1 MDLVKAVQHYVDKMV
16 NEVPGM
22 KALLLDTDTTP
33 VVSLATTQST
43 LLTKECYLI
52 DRIDN
57 RNRDKMRHLKCI
69 CFLRP
74 TPESLRY
81 LIDELRE
88 PAYGDYYIY
97 FSNTLNK
104 SDIERLAEIDEH
116 EVVREV
122 QEYFGDYLAI
132 NSDLFS
138 LGMDGRNLFGES
150 ITTWSTDAFQ
160 QSVRGICSVLL
171 SLKKKPVIRYETA
184 SPMARQ
190 LAQEVQKN
198 IQREGQLFDFR
209 RPDTPPV
216 LLILDR
222 RNDPVTPL
230 LSQWTYQAMVH
241 DLIGIHHGRV
251 DLSDV
256 PDVRNELKEIV
267 LSADQDPFFK
277 KSMYLNLGDLGANI
291 KQYVDEYQSKTK
303 SNMNIES
310 IADMKRFVEEY
321 PEFRKLSGNVSKH
334 VALVS
339 ELSRRVSQE
348 HLLEIS
354 ELEQGLAC
362 NENHNSD
369 LKNVQKMLES
379 DQIAEDAKVRLV
391 LLYALRYER
400 TPNNAIKSLIDLL
413 DRVGVSEKK
422 SALVAS
428 VLMYAGSEQ
437 RQDDLFSNQ
446 TFLSRGRNVLKGLKG
461 VENVYTQHTPL
472 LGETLD
478 MLINAR
484 LKETS
489 YPFVSGQSQA
499 IRERAQD
506 IFVFI
511 VGGATFE
518 EARYVAQLNAATPGV
533 RVVLGGTCI
542 HNSSS
547 FMQQLDAVGQKGMSL
562 SSAARRLGHS

>member
-1 MDLVKAVQHYVDKMV
+1 MDLVKAVQHYVDKMI

-33 VVSLATTQST
+33 IVSLATTQSS

-52 DRIDN
+52 DRVDN
-57 RNRDKMRHLKCI
+57 RNREKMRHLKCI

-97 FSNTLNK
+97 FSNTLHK

-132 NSDLFS
+132 NSDLYS
-138 LGMDGRNLFGES
+138 LGMDPRDLFGES
-150 ITTWSTDAFQ
+150 ITSWNTDAFK

-171 SLKKKPVIRYETA
+171 SLKKKPVIRFESA
-184 SPMARQ
+184 SPMAMQ

-230 LSQWTYQAMVH
+230 LTQWTYQAMVH

-251 DLSDV
+251 DLSNV

-277 KSMYLNLGDLGANI
+277 KSMYLNLGDLGATI

-339 ELSRRVSQE
+339 ELSRRVAQE

-362 NENHNSD
+362 NENHNND
-369 LKNVQKMLES
+369 LSKIQKMLEDHNIS
-379 DQIAEDAKVRLV
+379 DDAKVRLV

-400 TPNNAIKSLIDLL
+400 TPNNAIKSLLNML
-413 DRVGVSEKK
+413 DHVGVSEKK
-422 SALVAS
+422 SSLVAS
-428 VLMYAGSEQ
+428 ILMYAGSGQ

-461 VENVYTQHTPL
+461 VENVYTQHTPQ

-484 LKETS
+484 LKESS
-489 YPFVSGQSQA
+489 YPFVGGQSPG

-506 IFVFI
+506 IIVFI

-518 EARYVAQLNAATPGV
+518 EARYVAQLNAGTPGV
-533 RVVLGGTCI
+533 RVVLGGTTV
-542 HNSSS
+542 HNSTS
-547 FMQQLDAVGQKGMSL
+547 FMQQLDAVTQKGMSL
-562 SSAARRLGHS
+562 SSAARRLGHQ

>member
-16 NEVPGM
+16 HEVAGM
-22 KALLLDTDTTP
+22 KALLLDTETTP
-33 VVSLATTQST
+33 IVSLATTQSA

-97 FSNTLNK
+97 FSNTLHK
-104 SDIERLAEIDEH
+104 SDIERLAEVDEH

-132 NSDLFS
+132 NPDLFS
-138 LGMDGRNLFGES
+138 LGMDARDIFGES
-150 ITTWSTDAFQ
+150 IASWNTDAFQ

-171 SLKKKPVIRYETA
+171 SLKKKPVIRYENA
-184 SPMARQ
+184 SPMAMQ

-209 RPDTPPV
+209 RPDTPPI

-251 DLSDV
+251 DLSNV
-256 PDVRNELKEIV
+256 PDVRKELKEIV
-267 LSADQDPFFK
+267 LSPDQDPFFK

-369 LKNVQKMLES
+369 LKSIQKMLES
-379 DQIAEDAKVRLV
+379 DHIAEDAKVRLV

-400 TPNNAIKSLIDLL
+400 SPNNAIKSLIDLL
-413 DRVGVSEKK
+413 DRVGVNEKR

-428 VLMYAGSEQ
+428 VLMYAGSDQ

-446 TFLSRGRNVLKGLKG
+446 TFLSRGRSALKGLKG

-472 LGETLD
+472 LAETLD
-478 MLINAR
+478 MLIKAR

-489 YPFVSGQSQA
+489 YPFVGGQPQA
-499 IRERAQD
+499 ARERPQD
-506 IFVFI
+506 IIVFM

-518 EARYVAQLNAATPGV
+518 EARYVAQLNASTPGV
-533 RVVLGGTCI
+533 RVALGGTCV
-542 HNSSS
+542 HNS
-547 FMQQLDAVGQKGMSL
+547 
-562 SSAARRLGHS
+562 AR